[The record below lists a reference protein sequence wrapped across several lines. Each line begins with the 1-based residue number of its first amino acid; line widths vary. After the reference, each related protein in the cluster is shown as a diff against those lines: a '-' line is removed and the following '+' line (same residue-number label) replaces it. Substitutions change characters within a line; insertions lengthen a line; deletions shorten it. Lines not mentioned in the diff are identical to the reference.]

1 MEMETKTEAETETE
15 TERSGSGKVDK
26 NKIWEAK
33 NSMWCSKVIQAA
45 AQHVQ
50 CSIKQV
56 FSSHLNYL
64 QGKRVVILQ
73 TTKESFNSFH
83 LDDDSKFTLLTRSAG
98 KQSRGQAILSGR
110 RQANKAAQ
118 KHVSLVASRL
128 MSLGCYL
135 RYLIG
140 E

>member
-1 MEMETKTEAETETE
+1 MEMETKTKTEAETETE
-15 TERSGSGKVDK
+15 TERSGSRKVDK
-26 NKIWEAK
+26 NKIWDEK

-83 LDDDSKFTLLTRSAG
+83 LDDDSKFTLLTPVR
-98 KQSRGQAILSGR
+98 L
-110 RQANKAAQ
+110 ANKVEDKPFFRAADKQ
-118 KHVSLVASRL
+118 TKLPRSTCR
-128 MSLGCYL
+128 
-135 RYLIG
+135 
-140 E
+140 